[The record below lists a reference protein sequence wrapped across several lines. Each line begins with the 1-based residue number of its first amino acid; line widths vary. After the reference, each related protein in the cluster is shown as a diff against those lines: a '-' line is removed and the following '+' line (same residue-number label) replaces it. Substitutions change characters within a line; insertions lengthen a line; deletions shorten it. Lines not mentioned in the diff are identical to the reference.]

1 MTPPDSRLSRRL
13 GTGDAVA
20 VGLGAMIGTGVFVAW
35 QPAASAAG
43 AWLLLGLAI
52 AAFVAFCN
60 ATSTAQ
66 LAAVHPRAG
75 GAYHYGRLRL
85 GEAWGALAGHAFVL
99 GKSASCAT
107 AALAAG
113 AYLWPVHA
121 VPVALAAVV
130 AVTAVNLAG
139 VTKTAR
145 VGAVLVAVVA
155 AVLVVVVATGLG
167 GAGVAPDWSS
177 GVSSGGV
184 LGVLGSAAVLF
195 YAFAGYARITTLGE
209 EVRDPAAIPRA
220 VVVSLTATL
229 ALYAVVGLTVLLV
242 LGAPGT
248 AESSQPLRDVAA
260 AAGAGWLE
268 PVVAAGAAV
277 AALGALLSLQAGV
290 GRTAFAM
297 ATSGDLPRTLAAV
310 HPRRRVPHRAE
321 LASAVV
327 TVLLVLI
334 GDLATT
340 LAASAF
346 AVLVYYAVANA
357 AAWRLDP
364 EERRWPRWLS
374 AAGLVSCVLLAV
386 SLPWRTVVVGAAV
399 LAVVMLL
406 RTAARKRKARSA
418 QS

>member
-1 MTPPDSRLSRRL
+1 MTPPQDSRLSRRL
-13 GTGDAVA
+13 GTTDAVA

-35 QPAASAAG
+35 QPAASEAG
-43 AWLLLGLAI
+43 AWLLAGLAV

-66 LAAVHPRAG
+66 LAAVHPQAG

-85 GEAWGALAGHAFVL
+85 GDVWGALAGYAFVL

-113 AYLWPVHA
+113 AYLWPEQDVA
-121 VPVALAAVV
+121 VALAAVV
-130 AVTAVNLAG
+130 TVTAVNLAG

-145 VGAVLVAVVA
+145 VGAVLVG
-155 AVLVVVVATGLG
+155 VVVVVLAVVVVTGLT
-167 GAGVAPDWSS
+167 GAGVAPSWPDGPSPD
-177 GVSSGGV
+177 GAADGV

-195 YAFAGYARITTLGE
+195 YAFAGYARITVLSE
-209 EVRDPAAIPRA
+209 EVRDPATIPRA
-220 VVVSLTATL
+220 VTVSLAAVL
-229 ALYAVVGLTVLLV
+229 VLYAVVGLTVLLV
-242 LGAPGT
+242 LGAEAT
-248 AESSQPLRDVAA
+248 AAAADPLRAVAS

-268 PVVAAGAAV
+268 PLVVAAAAV

-297 ATSGDLPRTLAAV
+297 ASSGDLPRALAAV
-310 HPRRRVPHRAE
+310 HERRRVPHRAE
-321 LASAVV
+321 LGSAVV
-327 TVLLVLI
+327 TVLFVLA

-357 AAWRLDP
+357 AAWRLGP
-364 EERRWPRWLS
+364 AERRWPRWLS
-374 AAGLVSCVLLAV
+374 AVGLVSCVLLAI
-386 SLPWRTVVVGAAV
+386 SLPWRTVAAGAAV
-399 LAVVMLL
+399 LAVVML
-406 RTAARKRKARSA
+406 ARWVVQRDG
-418 QS
+418 